1 MKTFV
6 LSTILATAF
15 MAAPAFAD
23 CLADIARGEEAVKTM
38 TMDQAKS
45 DQAKALIDKAKTSH
59 QNGDNAVCETS
70 AKELMTVLG
79 LQTSQ

>member
-1 MKTFV
+1 MKTFI
-6 LSTILATAF
+6 LTAFLATAF

-23 CLADIARGEEAVKTM
+23 CLADIGRGEEAMKSM

-45 DQAKALIDKAKTSH
+45 DQVKALIDKAKTSH

-70 AKELMTVLG
+70 AKELMTLLG
-79 LQTSQ
+79 M